1 MIIPA
6 AYSEKLADGKVRC
19 WLCPAECLLTE
30 GKVGICRT
38 RFNRGGTL
46 VTENYGELVT
56 GAYDPIEKKPLYH
69 FHPGSVIFS
78 TGANGCNFKC
88 ANCQNWDISQT
99 KVPTRYV
106 EPDELVELAAGRNS
120 IGIAYT
126 YSEPL
131 IWFEYI
137 RAAGRL
143 IHEAG
148 LKNVLVSNGYINPEP
163 LEELLPIID
172 AANIDLKAMN
182 EDFYK
187 RICKGKQAPVVH
199 TISRLY
205 EYGTHIEV
213 TNLVIPGRNDTSD
226 DFERLTDFIAGL
238 SPRIPLHFSAYY
250 PTYRM
255 TNPPTPLETLESAYE
270 IAKKKLDYVFL
281 GNVHLTDK
289 ADTRCPSCGAVVI
302 SRRGYRINPAGLRN
316 GICIACGYDTGI
328 H

>member
-1 MIIPA
+1 MIVDA
-6 AYSEKLADGKVRC
+6 AYQEKLPDGKVRC
-19 WLCPAECLLTE
+19 RLCPANCLLTE
-30 GKVGICRT
+30 NKVGICRA
-38 RFNRGGTL
+38 RFNRKGNL

-88 ANCQNWDISQT
+88 KNCQNWDISQT
-99 KVPTRYV
+99 RVATQYV
-106 EPDELVELAAGRNS
+106 EPAALVELAGRRQS

-137 RAAGRL
+137 IEAGRL

-148 LKNVLVSNGYINPEP
+148 LKNVLVSNGYINPDP

-182 EDFYK
+182 DGFYK
-187 RICKGKQAPVVH
+187 RICKGKLDPVLH
-199 TISRLY
+199 TISRFH
-205 EYGTHIEV
+205 ESGTHLEV
-213 TNLVIPGRNDTSD
+213 TNLVIPGLNDAQA
-226 DFERLTDFIAGL
+226 DFERLTDFIASL
-238 SPRIPLHFSAYY
+238 SPQIPLHFSAYY

-255 TNPPTPLETLESAYE
+255 TNPPTPLETLERAYE
-270 IAKKKLDYVFL
+270 IAIKKLDYVFL
-281 GNVHLTDK
+281 GNVTVTEK
-289 ADTRCPSCGAVVI
+289 ADTRCPQCNAVLI
-302 SRRGYRINPAGLRN
+302 SRRGYRVDRSGLRQ
-316 GICIACGYDTGI
+316 GVCKACGYDTKI
-328 H
+328 R